1 MRLPAMPLITLHS
14 SNDLARLIPLLHEA
28 EEGDERIAAVLNE
41 PAAVAYIAQN
51 NGHEIGAA
59 VVRWMPEDSEI
70 VYIATTIQGQGYG
83 KALIR
88 GLIDEARQRGIK
100 SLSVG
105 TANSSWSNIAFYQK
119 CGFRMDSVR
128 KNFFDYLPE
137 PLYEDGI
144 QMRDMIVLRLDISEA

>member
-1 MRLPAMPLITLHS
+1 MPTITLHPS
-14 SNDLARLIPLLHEA
+14 YDLERLIPLLHEA
-28 EEGDERIAAVLNE
+28 EEGDDRIAAVIHE
-41 PAAVAYIAQN
+41 PEAIAYIAQSD
-51 NGHEIGAA
+51 GQDVGAA
-59 VVRWMPEDSEI
+59 VMHWHPDESEI

-88 GLIDEARQRGIK
+88 GLIDEARQRGITA
-100 SLSVG
+100 LIVG
-105 TANSSWSNIAFYQK
+105 TANSSLSNIAFYQK

-144 QMRDMIVLRLDISEA
+144 RMRDMIVLRLALTDA